1 MLIGCDYLDTMNFV
15 FGQTKRQHLSEEV
28 EACLLCPTNNINNN
42 HNNHNDYHNNN
53 HNHNNNKNNCRKL

>member
-28 EACLLCPTNNINNN
+28 EACLLCPTNNNN
-42 HNNHNDYHNNN
+42 NNHNDYHNNN